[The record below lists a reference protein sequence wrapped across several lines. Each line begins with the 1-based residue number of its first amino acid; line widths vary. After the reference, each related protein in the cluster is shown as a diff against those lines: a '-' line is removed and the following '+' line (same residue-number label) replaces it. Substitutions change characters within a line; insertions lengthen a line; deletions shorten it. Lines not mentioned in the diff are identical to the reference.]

1 MGGQDC
7 WDFSFFV
14 RLVGLFFLFTFV
26 SNAWNVEELLNVFAE
41 APGVR
46 PLMQALWQCME
57 GRHQCS
63 ARAGLLG
70 STHLQPPL
78 QAWERAVGQ
87 AQVLDA

>member
-14 RLVGLFFLFTFV
+14 WLVGLFFLFTFV

-41 APGVR
+41 VPGFR
-46 PLMQALWQCME
+46 PLMQALWQCMK
-57 GRHQCS
+57 GRHHCS

-70 STHLQPPL
+70 STHL
-78 QAWERAVGQ
+78 
-87 AQVLDA
+87 

>member
-14 RLVGLFFLFTFV
+14 WLVGLFFLFTFV

-41 APGVR
+41 DGVG
-46 PLMQALWQCME
+46 PLMQALCKCMK

-87 AQVLDA
+87 VQVLDV